1 MSGPYQVSH
10 NVVDFLD
17 GLLLESRKGQNDI
30 LLTSGMKQGVTR
42 RDHSESES
50 ERYNF
55 LTERSC

>member
-30 LLTSGMKQGVTR
+30 LLTSGMKQCVTR

-50 ERYNF
+50 G
-55 LTERSC
+55 LGII